1 MLLAGDQTNPESKDS
16 LLEKEMTLKELKQVK
31 ADVDNGIMVS
41 KSTWLNVLEWAIT
54 LTEHHET
61 GKGPKNA
68 CDD

>member
-1 MLLAGDQTNPESKDS
+1 
-16 LLEKEMTLKELKQVK
+16 MTLEELKQVK

-41 KSTWLNVLEWAIT
+41 KGTWLKLLEWAIA

-68 CDD
+68 CDDA